1 MPEETSPVPWLLLAG
16 ERGAGK
22 TTCCLRV
29 ACLAREQGWRTGGF
43 VTRTEILRSGA
54 ALDLPRFVVAAN
66 GSPSPDVRLH
76 LVDLASGEE
85 RTLGGAGVG
94 RPDAPDGPRV
104 GRFRMDAEVLAWGID
119 RTRRAVA
126 EGCDLVILDEVG
138 PLELDQRL
146 GFAPLLDDLIAARGR
161 ADGPARLIAVRAWLA
176 EPLRALFDP
185 QPAALVRLDATNR
198 NLLPAEIVSRLAA
211 GQTTPSPPSQGSSR
225 GGLDGNLPATDP

>member
-1 MPEETSPVPWLLLAG
+1 MPEATSPVPLLLLAG

-29 ACLAREQGWRTGGF
+29 AHLAREQGWRTGGF

-54 ALDLPRFVVAAN
+54 ALDLPPSVVEPN

-85 RTLGGAGVG
+85 RTLGGAGAG

-104 GRFRMDAEVLAWGID
+104 GRFRMDAAVFAWGID
-119 RTRRAVA
+119 RTRRAAA
-126 EGCDLVILDEVG
+126 EGCDLLILDEIG

-161 ADGPARLIAVRAWLA
+161 VDGPARLIAVRAWLA

-185 QPAALVRLDATNR
+185 RPAALVRLDATNR
-198 NLLPAEIVSRLAA
+198 DLLPAEVLGR
-211 GQTTPSPPSQGSSR
+211 
-225 GGLDGNLPATDP
+225 LDGNLPATDP